1 MPIEFRHQ
9 PNAFVT
15 GPLSWLAAYGLER
28 AQGKQQMAQLE
39 AQRSQELNNSIFG
52 ALSNI
57 GTSYIDGRTQRY
69 LSDME
74 RQHELE
80 DQHTAQQ
87 FALDRIAATQ
97 GPFAAEQQMVE
108 FYQSMGLQP
117 NHQAPS
123 YLQAQAVVDN
133 EIQTIKR
140 RFDSGELT
148 QEQFSLGMS
157 KALKKKQSILPPF
170 EPPPPPPESF
180 PMFDQYGQ
188 PIMDESGQPRQ
199 FQKGGMY
206 EMPDGRMM
214 FMGERSGFADPK
226 FFDPVNDDAYKPPSP
241 ADIQRIIDKADHDMS
256 TAEATLKY
264 HQMQAEA
271 RMNPRELAAK
281 VGEQKAAEAEQL
293 REKRHPSAAFLGKQP
308 QDRPACNRS
317 FAQ

>member
-180 PMFDQYGQ
+180 PFYDQYGQ
-188 PIMDESGQPRQ
+188 QIMKEDGTPFMLEANSMNR
-199 FQKGGMY
+199 
-206 EMPDGRMM
+206 MPDGRMI
-214 FMGERSGFADPK
+214 FMGQRSGNPDPK
-226 FFDPVNDDAYKPPSP
+226 LFEPIKEDSAVLRKPTP
-241 ADIQRIIDKADHDMS
+241 ADLQRIMDKADREM
-256 TAEATLKY
+256 TPAEASLQYYEMQRDALMPPDQLALKI
-264 HQMQAEA
+264 QGQRAEQAKAKEIKALEDAEA
-271 RMNPRELAAK
+271 VVQAA
-281 VGEQKAAEAEQL
+281 
-293 REKRHPSAAFLGKQP
+293 
-308 QDRPACNRS
+308 
-317 FAQ
+317 